1 MTIGRAL
8 LGLVFP
14 LDFSSAHTRFLFRLP
29 SLYFLAKSAA
39 MWITLL
45 VQSQDDS
52 AFTHIAILQ
61 PIGNWVAQKSMED
74 VCWYT
79 FMATCF
85 TLCIGTLTTGL
96 EGLNINESA
105 PFNLVSHFLRMDV
118 RV

>member
-39 MWITLL
+39 MWITML

-52 AFTHIAILQ
+52 VFTRIAILQ

-85 TLCIGTLTTGL
+85 TLCMEKYMSAWNETSTTY
-96 EGLNINESA
+96 INRLQKEQQ
-105 PFNLVSHFLRMDV
+105 
-118 RV
+118 